1 MIFLSK
7 FANVLIL
14 LYNISIKFSRER
26 DFPMKKLLLASLIT
40 LASTPALAIEGGTA
54 LNWAE
59 HDNLVR
65 MNCTG
70 TIIGGKFVLTAD
82 HCEWQGIRSV
92 NLANGDSIDTVTI
105 NKPPYQLDSA
115 DYFDMG
121 VWELA
126 KTPLIQSF
134 NPLSM
139 MPITIGETLEINGF
153 GEAQTTPKQATKS
166 VIYIYDDIYGTTAIG
181 QGRTEP
187 GDSGSPIIKN
197 NTIVAVHTDGLGADS
212 NEARLNFPNARKF
225 ILDTVNGWHY
235 PTIVKTTTGKEK
247 EVRIQSL
254 FKDEETIDLT
264 NLSIESSNSGIQVTV
279 NPSCVSYEP
288 RTDATPATSSNV
300 RPFDVCTLNIDAND
314 DVYGTVTIKNNASIG
329 GQDAVITINPQAKPK
344 PQPDNGGTSQPTN
357 NGGSGGSMGILTLI
371 GLLGIALK
379 RKFF

>member
-1 MIFLSK
+1 
-7 FANVLIL
+7 
-14 LYNISIKFSRER
+14 
-26 DFPMKKLLLASLIT
+26 MKKLLLASLIT

-82 HCEWQGIRSV
+82 HCFDEGQKLGAVTLS
-92 NLANGDSIDTVTI
+92 NNETASIQKYYRPSKE
-105 NKPPYQLDSA
+105 NNA
-115 DYFDMG
+115 D
-121 VWELA
+121 VAIWELET
-126 KTPLIQSF
+126 TPSVTF
-134 NPLSM
+134 FEPLSM
-139 MPITIGETLEINGF
+139 MPVVIDDQLQINGF
-153 GEAQTTPKQATKS
+153 GQAQTTPRKATKS
-166 VIYIYDDIYGTTAIG
+166 VFSITDIIYDTINIG
-181 QGRTEP
+181 SGITEE
-187 GDSGSPIIKN
+187 GDSGSPVIKN
-197 NTIVAVHTDGLGADS
+197 NTGIVAVHSAGMGANS
-212 NEARLNFPNARKF
+212 NEERLNYPKTRNS

-235 PTIVKTTTGKEK
+235 PTVVKTTTGEEK

-254 FKDEETIDLT
+254 FKDEEVIDLT
-264 NLSIESSNSGIQVTV
+264 NLSIESSNSGIRVTV

>member
-7 FANVLIL
+7 FANLLIL

-82 HCEWQGIRSV
+82 HCFDEGQKLGAVTLS
-92 NLANGDSIDTVTI
+92 NNETASIQKYYRPSKE
-105 NKPPYQLDSA
+105 NNA
-115 DYFDMG
+115 D
-121 VWELA
+121 VAIWELET
-126 KTPLIQSF
+126 TPSVTF
-134 NPLSM
+134 FEPLSM
-139 MPITIGETLEINGF
+139 MPVVIDDQLQINGF
-153 GEAQTTPKQATKS
+153 GQAQTTPRKATKS
-166 VIYIYDDIYGTTAIG
+166 VFSITDIIYDTINIG
-181 QGRTEP
+181 SGITEE
-187 GDSGSPIIKN
+187 GDSGSPVIKN
-197 NTIVAVHTDGLGADS
+197 NTGIVAVHSAGMGANS
-212 NEARLNFPNARKF
+212 NEERLNYPKTRNS

-235 PTIVKTTTGKEK
+235 PTVVKTTTGEEK

-254 FKDEETIDLT
+254 FKDEEVIDLT
-264 NLSIESSNSGIQVTV
+264 NLSIESSNSGIRVTV